1 MHKVTFPRMGHS
13 YIAFKM
19 LLEEVGNEVIVPPR
33 PSKKTLDLGV
43 QYSPEFTCLP
53 FKILMGTYLEAIEMG
68 ANTLIT
74 SGGSGPCRAGL
85 YAQVHHRIIE
95 DLGHRVN
102 MICFEAPLRH
112 PLDFLKKVNFLN
124 SSRLSYYAVF
134 QAIKK
139 GWHKLKALDNIEK
152 LTHKIRPRERDL
164 GATSKAYRQA
174 QNWLDQAKTI
184 PQIDEAY
191 QASVAAMNNI
201 PQDPERLII
210 KVGMVGEIYVLL
222 EPASNHEIEEVLGGL
237 GVEVERSMFLTG
249 WTKDNL
255 NHNCEEVVTCHNAA
269 RPWIPVDIG
278 GHGQDS
284 VGHVII
290 YSQRGFDGV
299 IQLAPFTCIPEI
311 VSKTVLTQVSKQY
324 DIPILTFFLD
334 EQTGKAGMATRLEA
348 FVDLLR
354 RKKLTAAGYLPPAVN
369 GR

>member
-1 MHKVTFPRMGHS
+1 MGHS

-19 LLEEVGNEVIVPPR
+19 LLEDLGNEVIVPPR

-53 FKILMGTYLEAIEMG
+53 FKILMGTYLETIQMG
-68 ANTLIT
+68 ADTLVT
-74 SGGSGPCRAGL
+74 SGGNGPCRAGL
-85 YAQVHHRIIE
+85 YAQVHHRIID

-102 MICFEAPLRH
+102 MICFESPLSH
-112 PLDFLKKVNFLN
+112 PVDFLKKVRFLN
-124 SSRLSYYAVF
+124 STTLSYLAVW

-152 LTHKIRPRERDL
+152 LTHKIRPREMET
-164 GATSKAYRQA
+164 GATSRLYRQA
-174 QNWLDQAKTI
+174 QNWLDKSTTI
-184 PQIDEAY
+184 KQIDEAY
-191 QASVAAMNNI
+191 NESVKALNNI
-201 PQDPERLII
+201 PLDPERLIL

-222 EPASNHEIEEVLGGL
+222 EPASNHEIDEVLGNL
-237 GVEVERSMFLTG
+237 GVEIERSMFLTG
-249 WTKDNL
+249 WTKENL
-255 NHNCEEVVTCHNAA
+255 NRNCIDVVTCHKAA
-269 RPWIPVDIG
+269 KPWIPVAIG

-284 VGHVII
+284 VGHVIL

-311 VSKTVLTQVSKQY
+311 VSKTVLTQVSRQY

-334 EQTGKAGMATRLEA
+334 EQTGKAGMSTRLEA

-354 RKKLTAAGYLPPAVN
+354 RKKVTRLEEIPVVTN
-369 GR
+369 R